1 MEPEKYQ
8 QLLNTKK
15 FERISFAADYITQIL
30 KMQKEVSIED
40 FACCM
45 SRLYSEAF
53 LDGQCDSLEK
63 MTTYAFLELD
73 DLYSQK

>member
-15 FERISFAADYITQIL
+15 FHTICFAKDYIDQIL
-30 KMQKEVSIED
+30 KLNKEVSIED
-40 FACCM
+40 FGEIMA
-45 SRLYSEAF
+45 RVYSEAF
-53 LDGQCDSLEK
+53 LHGQCDSLEK

-73 DLYSQK
+73 DLYSK